1 VTSILTVA
9 CGQSSADD
17 PGAEREGSMVVS
29 GVHKPGPNGALYI
42 EGSVA
47 DVILRDA
54 SGQEVGR
61 ESGNGLLRFE
71 DLAPGQCTIE
81 PAVRPCEGNCG
92 YLDPRTDQCSDSV
105 QVGKG
110 VVRLRVVYRV
120 GVPCRVYSEP

>member
-1 VTSILTVA
+1 
-9 CGQSSADD
+9 
-17 PGAEREGSMVVS
+17 MVVS
-29 GVHKPGPNGALYI
+29 GVHKPGPNGAPYI
-42 EGSVA
+42 EGAVA
-47 DVILRDA
+47 DLILRDA

-71 DLAPGQCTIE
+71 DLAPGQYTIE

-92 YLDPRTDQCSDSV
+92 YLDPRIDQCSDFV

-120 GVPCRVYSEP
+120 GLPCRVYSES